1 MKQQYIEPKSRVL
14 ELESRQMICQSFDP
28 KDFTEI
34 WIINDFE
41 EI

>member
-1 MKQQYIEPKSRVL
+1 MEPKSLVL

-28 KDFTEI
+28 NDFTEI

>member
-1 MKQQYIEPKSRVL
+1 MKQQYIEPESLVL
-14 ELESRQMICQSFDP
+14 ELESRQMICQSFDIN
-28 KDFTEI
+28 DFTEI